1 MDFSKYIIVIFQV
14 ILAITSPLFLQLVR
28 SFAPY
33 ESEKLY
39 YADSAISRTSVLD
52 QLDFSTVFTAD
63 SSAASTADSSAAS
76 TADSSAATTADSSA
90 ASTAVHKRRKRRR
103 VSKTPLRKLVPE
115 FVPKP
120 VPELVQEQV
129 VELVQELVSKIASNP
144 VSKPSQIPVSI
155 PNVPFVINETPRE
168 AFCPPFS
175 KAVRKYLYYISHC
188 VSKRNTFSPDK
199 DQELIQECMD
209 AYKTDSNYGQ
219 IYYHVHL
226 GIVLDNMIA
235 QFVDYSIEHNLA
247 NKQAILI
254 VTKEF
259 RNFILN

>member
-63 SSAASTADSSAAS
+63 SSAASTADSSAV
-76 TADSSAATTADSSA
+76 
-90 ASTAVHKRRKRRR
+90 STAVHKRRKRRR
-103 VSKTPLRKLVPE
+103 VSKTPLKKLVPE